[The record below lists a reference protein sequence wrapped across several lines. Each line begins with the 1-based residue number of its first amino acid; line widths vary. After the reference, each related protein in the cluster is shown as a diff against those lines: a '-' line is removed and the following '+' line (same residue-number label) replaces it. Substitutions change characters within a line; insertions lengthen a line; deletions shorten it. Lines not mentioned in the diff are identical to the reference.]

1 MVEVRS
7 KCEAHCPDLKKELA
21 KCTERVS
28 SRSNTEETCT
38 QELFDFL
45 HCVDHCVRLR
55 CLLCPVNCALPI
67 QFNHNLF
74 TNQAT
79 NPPLNSASPPLFV
92 CLFNSQMSEELFK
105 HIK

>member
-38 QELFDFL
+38 QELFDF
-45 HCVDHCVRLR
+45 C
-55 CLLCPVNCALPI
+55 
-67 QFNHNLF
+67 
-74 TNQAT
+74 
-79 NPPLNSASPPLFV
+79 
-92 CLFNSQMSEELFK
+92 EE
-105 HIK
+105 HTRN